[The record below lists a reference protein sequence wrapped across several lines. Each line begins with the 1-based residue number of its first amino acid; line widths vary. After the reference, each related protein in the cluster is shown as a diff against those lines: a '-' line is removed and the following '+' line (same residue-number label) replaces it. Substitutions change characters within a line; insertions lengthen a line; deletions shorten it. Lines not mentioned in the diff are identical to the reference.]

1 LLLLLALEIKKKWG
15 CVFFGLK
22 NGVFLV
28 GDKGDLGKTQ
38 ISKNIAILKIEF

>member
-1 LLLLLALEIKKKWG
+1 MGLCFFWAKKWG
-15 CVFFGLK
+15 NGL
-22 NGVFLV
+22 FLV